1 MQATTKC
8 PLDVHL
14 APDMD
19 KTGHENSN
27 DFVLTLPS
35 KPDGAWCPDCLKIK
49 SLRHFKRLASM
60 AQTRAWLRNP
70 LATLPLE
77 YEGKEC
83 NDCHKAK
90 SKRPEDLTRE
100 QMRKRLHAEGVHAL
114 VVEGLIKK
122 RKAKAAATHKEVIR
136 KNRQKLF
143 AEDYANAKRELDKLS
158 KRVER
163 AKGVP
168 ELSITTWQEE
178 IRQARFALKLLK
190 QQGKKPTKEFWDKLS
205 QTVVGAAHLR

>member
-1 MQATTKC
+1 MHNDTQR
-8 PLDVHL
+8 PLDVHF
-14 APDMD
+14 APDLD

-27 DFVLTLPS
+27 DYILTLPS
-35 KPDGAWCPDCLKIK
+35 KLDGAWCPECLQLK
-49 SLRHFKRLASM
+49 SLRHFKRLASIS
-60 AQTRAWLRNP
+60 QTRAWLRNP
-70 LATLPLE
+70 LAKQRLE
-77 YEGKEC
+77 YEGREC
-83 NDCHKAK
+83 NACHATKT
-90 SKRPEDLTRE
+90 KRPEDLTRE

-122 RKAKAAATHKEVIR
+122 RKAKVTATHKEVIR

-143 AEDYANAKRELDKLS
+143 AQDYANVKRELDKLS

-168 ELSITTWQEE
+168 ELSIVAWQEE
-178 IRQARFALKLLK
+178 IRQARYALKVLK